1 MNLIPANIISR
12 YKNTLHFL
20 TSVKEIVKNGY
31 PARKLKVIGITG
43 TDGKTTTAHLIYEI
57 LKKAGKKAA
66 LVSTLG
72 AFIGDE
78 IMDTGH
84 HVTNPDATV
93 LQPLLK
99 RMAKRGIEYVVLEA
113 TSHGL
118 DQHRVL
124 GCNFLVGVLT
134 NVTHEHLDYHKTFE
148 KYKAA
153 KRKLF
158 RGVKYAVLNRDDP
171 SFDRFVAGTK
181 KGAQI
186 ISYSL
191 ERDAVFRASATK
203 EVKGGMSFS
212 IKEGNRIFKIKT
224 SLLGRYNI
232 SNILAAVGAARALDI
247 GWREIKKAVEE
258 FENVAGRM
266 QEISLGQPFRVIV
279 DFAHT
284 PNGLKNLLETIAQT
298 KQKTS
303 RLITVL
309 GSAGERDVGKRPM
322 LGEVATKLSDVTIFT
337 LEDPRHED
345 VRKIIEQMS
354 QGAKTTGA
362 IEAIRGDLTNP
373 RAPKKN
379 RYIIEPDRKRAVE
392 LAISVARRGDIVA
405 VCGKGYERSMNIGG
419 VEIPWSDEEVARKAL
434 KNLKTK
440 KIKN

>member
-1 MNLIPANIISR
+1 MNPIPQSVVGY
-12 YKNTLHFL
+12 YKNALHFL
-20 TSVKEIVKNGY
+20 VSLTEIIRYCY

-66 LVSTLG
+66 LVSTIG

-78 IMDTGH
+78 LIDTGY

-99 RMAKRGIEYVVLEA
+99 RMAKRGMEYVVLEA

-134 NVTHEHLDYHKTFE
+134 NLTHEHLDYHKTFE

-171 SFDRFVAGTK
+171 SFDWFAAGIK
-181 KGAQI
+181 KGVQI

-191 ERDAVFRASATK
+191 EKDATLRAGATK
-203 EVKGGMSFS
+203 QTKDGMDFN
-212 IKEGNRIFKIKT
+212 IKENGRTFRVAT
-224 SLLGRYNI
+224 SLLGKYNI
-232 SNILAAVGAARALDI
+232 SNILAAAGAARALEI

-258 FENVAGRM
+258 FGNITGRM

-284 PNGLKNLLETIAQT
+284 PNGLKNLLETLLGT

-303 RLITVL
+303 RLITVI

-337 LEDPRHED
+337 AEDPRHED
-345 VRKIIEQMS
+345 VLKIIGQMA

-379 RYIIEPDRKRAVE
+379 RYVVEPDRKKAIE
-392 LAISVARRGDIVA
+392 LAISVARKDDIA
-405 VCGKGYERSMNIGG
+405 AICGKGHEKTMNFNGA
-419 VEIPWSDEEVARKAL
+419 EYPWFDKEVAEKILRRLNRRK
-434 KNLKTK
+434 
-440 KIKN
+440 

>member
-1 MNLIPANIISR
+1 MDLIPHAIVGR

-20 TSVKEIVKNGY
+20 TSVKETIKNGY
-31 PARKLKVIGITG
+31 PARKLKVIGVTG

-57 LKKAGKKAA
+57 LRKTGKKAA
-66 LVSTLG
+66 LVSTIG

-78 IMDTGH
+78 IIDTGH

-99 RMAKRGIEYVVLEA
+99 RMVKKGIEYVVLEA

-171 SFDRFVAGTK
+171 SFNYFVAGTK

-191 ERDAVFRASATK
+191 QRDATLRVAAIKQTK
-203 EVKGGMSFS
+203 DAMDFN
-212 IKEGNRIFKIKT
+212 IKEGGHIFKIKT
-224 SLLGRYNI
+224 SLSGKYNI
-232 SNILAAVGAARALDI
+232 ANILAAAGAARAFEI
-247 GWREIKKAVEE
+247 GWREIKKAIEE
-258 FENVAGRM
+258 FRNVAGRM
-266 QEISLGQPFRVIV
+266 QEVNLGQPFKVIV

-284 PNGLKNLLETIAQT
+284 PNGLENLFETLNGQKAKNG
-298 KQKTS
+298 
-303 RLITVL
+303 RLIVVF
-309 GSAGERDVGKRPM
+309 GCAGERDREKRQVMGEISGK
-322 LGEVATKLSDVTIFT
+322 LADVSIFT
-337 LEDPRHED
+337 AEDPRRED
-345 VRKIIEQMS
+345 VNVIIDRIVGGVKNA
-354 QGAKTTGA
+354 GAT
-362 IEAIRGDLTNP
+362 EAIKTELTNP

-379 RYIIEPDRKRAVE
+379 RYAVEPDRKKAIE
-392 LAISVARRGDIVA
+392 LAISVARKDDIVA
-405 VCGKGYERSMNIGG
+405 ICGKGHEKTMNFNG
-419 VEIPWSDEEVARKAL
+419 VEYPWSDTQAAEEILRKSR
-434 KNLKTK
+434 
-440 KIKN
+440 